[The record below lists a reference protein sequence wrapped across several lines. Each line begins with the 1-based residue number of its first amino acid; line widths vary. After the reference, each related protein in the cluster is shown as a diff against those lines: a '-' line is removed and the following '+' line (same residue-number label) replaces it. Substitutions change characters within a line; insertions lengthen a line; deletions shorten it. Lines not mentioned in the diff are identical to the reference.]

1 MLVPHVKSLNHRRI
15 VHLVDNIIDTV
26 EKIQLTEKYGKTN
39 LKKNAPS
46 GIWQAVGDN
55 IPWCCDSIE
64 ENSKLSGACLNT
76 FYFPLQENKLT
87 VFDLKSHT

>member
-15 VHLVDNIIDTV
+15 VHLVDRIIDTV

-55 IPWCCDSIE
+55 IP
-64 ENSKLSGACLNT
+64 
-76 FYFPLQENKLT
+76 
-87 VFDLKSHT
+87 